1 MQQLAATWCNSPA
14 LKLRSMG
21 FNQVRCSVG
30 MRIKRTG
37 AAIVLLALSAGAY
50 AGAPQPFSEDL
61 FLDWGDLRSMLRDMG
76 VDVRIGY
83 VSETATNVQGG
94 PEELWR
100 YTDQW
105 TFLTQ
110 FDLQKLMG
118 IDAAT
123 FRVTIT
129 DRNGRDLGQ
138 DANLNTLQL
147 VQEVYGRDQTWRWT
161 QVWYDQQYLNGKLDW
176 KVGRLTEGED
186 FAAFSC
192 EFQNL
197 TFCGAQPGNLVGSYW
212 YNWPVSQWGT
222 RLKTLITGFGY
233 VQIGAFEVN
242 PDYLLNKYGMDLW
255 RPGSAT
261 GVLAPLEFAWLP
273 TFYNRPGS
281 YKVGGWYNSST
292 APDVVSNT
300 AEEPLEIAGG
310 TPRMHHGQY
319 GAYLSFE
326 QRLTAPMDG
335 DAKRGLS
342 VFLNATYA
350 DRRTSTLD
358 SQIALGMLYRGPF
371 AARPR
376 DEIGLAV
383 GETHVNSRIAALER
397 LQNGLG
403 DTSVPV
409 QSEEWASELFYNVN
423 VGGWLDLR
431 PNLQYIAQPGG
442 VASRTNDVIAG
453 LKLAINF

>member
-1 MQQLAATWCNSPA
+1 MN
-14 LKLRSMG
+14 
-21 FNQVRCSVG
+21 F
-30 MRIKRTG
+30 KRTL
-37 AAIVLLALSAGAY
+37 ATACLLVFSTGAY

-61 FLDWGDLRSMLRDMG
+61 FLDWRDLRSLLRDLG
-76 VDVRIGY
+76 VDFRIGY

-110 FDLQKLMG
+110 FDLQKLLG
-118 IDAAT
+118 IDAAV
-123 FRVTIT
+123 FRVVIT
-129 DRNGRDLGQ
+129 DRNGRDLSQ
-138 DANLNTLQL
+138 DAHLNTLQL

-161 QVWYDQQYLNGKLDW
+161 QVWYDQQYFKGKLDW

-222 RLKTLITGFGY
+222 RLKALVTGFGY

-242 PDYLLNKYGMDLW
+242 PNYLLNKYGMDLG
-255 RPGSAT
+255 RPPDAT
-261 GVLAPLEFAWLP
+261 GVLAPLELAWLP
-273 TFYNRPGS
+273 TFYGRSGS

-300 AEEPLEIAGG
+300 
-310 TPRMHHGQY
+310 MHHGQY
-319 GAYLSFE
+319 GSYLSFE
-326 QRLTAPMDG
+326 QRLTSPESG
-335 DAKRGLS
+335 DTRRGLS

-358 SQIALGMLYRGPF
+358 SQIALGLLYTGPW

-383 GETHVNSRIAALER
+383 GETHVNSRIGAMER
-397 LQNGLG
+397 LQNTLG
-403 DTSVPV
+403 TAQLPV
-409 QSEEWASELFYNVN
+409 QSEEWASELFYNLN
-423 VGGWLDLR
+423 VDGWLDLR
-431 PNLQYIAQPGG
+431 PNVQYVAQPGG
-442 VASRTNDVIAG
+442 VARSPSDVIIG
-453 LKLAINF
+453 LKLAINL

>member
-1 MQQLAATWCNSPA
+1 MNL
-14 LKLRSMG
+14 
-21 FNQVRCSVG
+21 
-30 MRIKRTG
+30 KRTLS
-37 AAIVLLALSAGAY
+37 AACLLAFSASAY

-61 FLDWGDLRSMLRDMG
+61 FLDWRDLRSVLRDLG
-76 VDVRIGY
+76 VDFRIGY

-94 PEELWR
+94 SEELWR

-110 FDLQKLMG
+110 FDLQKLLG
-118 IDAAT
+118 VDSAV
-123 FRVTIT
+123 FRVVIT
-129 DRNGRDLGQ
+129 DRNGRDLSQ
-138 DANLNTLQL
+138 DAHLNTLQL

-161 QVWYDQQYLNGKLDW
+161 QVWYDQQYFKGKLDW

-222 RLKTLITGFGY
+222 RLKALVTGFGY

-242 PDYLLNKYGMDLW
+242 PNYLLNKYGMDLG
-255 RPGSAT
+255 RPPDAT
-261 GVLAPLEFAWLP
+261 GVLAPLELAWLP
-273 TFYNRPGS
+273 AFYGRSGS

-300 AEEPLEIAGG
+300 AGYPLEIDGG

-319 GAYLSFE
+319 GSYLSFE
-326 QRLTAPMDG
+326 QRLTAPVSSDTR
-335 DAKRGLS
+335 RGLS

-358 SQIALGMLYRGPF
+358 SQVALGLLYTGPW
-371 AARPR
+371 ATRPR

-383 GETHVNSRIAALER
+383 GETHVNSRIGAMER
-397 LQNGLG
+397 LQNSSGTAPL
-403 DTSVPV
+403 PV
-409 QSEEWASELFYNVN
+409 QSEEWASELFYNLN
-423 VGGWLDLR
+423 VDGWLDLR
-431 PNLQYIAQPGG
+431 PNVQYVAQPGG
-442 VASRTNDVIAG
+442 VARSTSDVIIG
-453 LKLAINF
+453 LKLAINL